1 MLPGFCNIRELKVV
15 QQFVR
20 AILSNFHLLE
30 SFLNI
35 TQSKIDLICISETHI
50 KDRDYSDNSDFY
62 SLPSH
67 TFSIET
73 EQFEQVETLEYIEL
87 NNELMN

>member
-50 KDRDYSDNSDFY
+50 KDGDYSDNSDFY
-62 SLPSH
+62 SSPSH
-67 TFSIET
+67 TFFNRNRTI
-73 EQFEQVETLEYIEL
+73 
-87 NNELMN
+87 